1 MSKPKLTKGSLSLG
15 SIEKKAMPELKS
27 DLSSNENEQQTS
39 IYLNTEIYKAARQ
52 YAVQNDMSFKQYV
65 NELIRSDLEQKGLI

>member
-15 SIEKKAMPELKS
+15 SKAMPELKS
-27 DLSSNENEQQTS
+27 NLSSNEQQTS

-52 YAVQNDMSFKQYV
+52 YVVQNDMSFKQYV
-65 NELIRSDLEQKGLI
+65 NELIRSDLEKKGLI

>member
-1 MSKPKLTKGSLSLG
+1 MSKIKLTKRSLSLG

-27 DLSSNENEQQTS
+27 DLSSNEQQTS
-39 IYLNTEIYKAARQ
+39 IYLNTEVYKAARQ
-52 YAVQNDMSFKQYV
+52 YAMLNDMSFKQYV

>member
-27 DLSSNENEQQTS
+27 NLSSNEQQTS

-52 YAVQNDMSFKQYV
+52 YVVRNDMSFKQYV
-65 NELIRSDLEQKGLI
+65 NELIRSDLEKKGLI

>member
-27 DLSSNENEQQTS
+27 NLSSNEQQTS
-39 IYLNTEIYKAARQ
+39 IYLNTEVYKAARQ
-52 YAVQNDMSFKQYV
+52 YAMQNDMSFKQYV
-65 NELIRSDLEQKGLI
+65 NELIRYDLEQKGLI

>member
-27 DLSSNENEQQTS
+27 DLSSNEQQTS
-39 IYLNTEIYKAARQ
+39 IYLNTEVYKAARQ

>member
-27 DLSSNENEQQTS
+27 NLSSNEQQTS
-39 IYLNTEIYKAARQ
+39 IYLNTEVYKAARQ
-52 YAVQNDMSFKQYV
+52 YAMQNDMSFKQYV

>member
-27 DLSSNENEQQTS
+27 NLSSNEQQTS

-52 YAVQNDMSFKQYV
+52 YAMQNDMSFKQYV

>member
-15 SIEKKAMPELKS
+15 SIEKKTMPELKS
-27 DLSSNENEQQTS
+27 NLSSNEQQTS
-39 IYLNTEIYKAARQ
+39 IYLNTEVYKAARQ
-52 YAVQNDMSFKQYV
+52 YAMLNDISFKQYI

>member
-27 DLSSNENEQQTS
+27 NLSSNEQQTS

-52 YAVQNDMSFKQYV
+52 YVVQNDMSFKQYV

>member
-27 DLSSNENEQQTS
+27 NLSSNEQQTS

-52 YAVQNDMSFKQYV
+52 YVVQNDMSFKQYV
-65 NELIRSDLEQKGLI
+65 NELIRSDLEKKGLI